1 MIIPVKCFTCGKV
14 LADKYQ
20 YYTDMVRKQ
29 KMNKQKIDGNGYVD
43 RVEYLTHE
51 LNEKTPEGIVM
62 DELNL
67 TRMCCRRHML
77 THVDID

>member
-20 YYTDMVRKQ
+20 YYQ
-29 KMNKQKIDGNGYVD
+29 KTVAEMKLKNK
-43 RVEYLTHE
+43 EE
-51 LNEKTPEGIVM
+51 LNEIKYLNSNNIKKTAEGKVM
-62 DELNL
+62 DDLGL

-77 THVDID
+77 THVDILG